1 MTTSDVQ
8 VYSYVTDDGR
18 RISVSFG
25 AFGDLVKERRV
36 DVSVTVDDVE
46 RLHASGH
53 WTIPANVPLG
63 EWFVHA
69 VMSCLVTHM
78 VDWTSRMILL
88 NLLTRAGADEVQLV
102 PVDDRHISELTDAQ
116 AEWWNEDANDSVVDH
131 LIKVSLPLAEKM
143 VEEYPQLRIKKENH

>member
-18 RISVSFG
+18 RISLSFG
-25 AFGDLVKERRV
+25 AFGDLCKERRV

-53 WTIPANVPLG
+53 WTLPAGVPLG

-69 VMSCLVTHM
+69 VMGCLCQHM
-78 VDWTSRMILL
+78 QEWVLRMMLQ
-88 NLLTRAGADEVQLV
+88 NLLTMANADDVQLV
-102 PVDDRHISELTDAQ
+102 PIDDRHISELTDEQ
-116 AEWWNEDANDSVVDH
+116 AEWWNEDGSDSVVDY
-131 LIKVSLPLAEKM
+131 LIQLSIPLAEKA
-143 VEEYPQLRIKKENH
+143 VEEYPQLRINKENH

>member
-18 RISVSFG
+18 RISVSLG
-25 AFGDLVKERRV
+25 AFGDLSKERRV

-53 WTIPANVPLG
+53 WVCLPTVPLG

-69 VMSCLVTHM
+69 VMSCLCTHM
-78 VDWTSRMILL
+78 SEWNMFHMIQ
-88 NLLTRAGADEVQLV
+88 NLLTMANADDVQMV
-102 PVDDRHISELTDAQ
+102 PIDDRHISELTDGQ
-116 AEWWNEDANDSVVDH
+116 AEWWNDDANDSVVDH

-143 VEEYPQLRIKKENH
+143 VEEYPQLRINKENH